1 MKGEKVVVGSLNK
14 YTILKLWFFHIV
26 IIAVSN
32 YLVQFP
38 VTVGA
43 ITFTWAM
50 FTFPL
55 VVLATDLTI
64 RLMGQATARTVVAL
78 AYIPAILISVY
89 LADWRIGIA
98 SGTAYLVSQLLDI
111 FIFQKI
117 RERVVAWWAA
127 PLVATLVS
135 NVIDTYTFYSVAF
148 YKSAD
153 SFMAENWV
161 HIASV
166 DLVFKTIVSL
176 LIILPLYGIV
186 LNYAQKKAGA
196 T

>member
-1 MKGEKVVVGSLNK
+1 MAQEKSDRQAIV
-14 YTILKLWFFHIV
+14 ILFIFHIV

-38 VTVGA
+38 VTFGA
-43 ITFTWAM
+43 VTFTWAM

-64 RLMGQATARTVVAL
+64 RLMGQATARAVVGL

-111 FIFQKI
+111 FVFQRI

-127 PLVATLVS
+127 PLVATLIS
-135 NVIDTYTFYSVAF
+135 NVIDTYTFFGVAYYNSV
-148 YKSAD
+148 D

-166 DLVFKTIVSL
+166 DLIFKTIFSL
-176 LIILPLYGIV
+176 SIILPLYGVV
-186 LNYAQKKAGA
+186 LNYALKRVASKS
-196 T
+196 